1 MQKRK
6 QKLGKGGKR
15 KQWEKVAMPG
25 RSIRYCGGTPHAIRC
40 WEITSKQDAATKCPG
55 NGHLD
60 ETRSTSR
67 TLVELVAIAA
77 LVALVELVELVH
89 LCDAIHT
96 PADIPQ
102 IRKWASGII
111 WDLGNELQYLSA
123 PLSAK
128 PPANQ
133 DLCILNPDPWWKL
146 NLN

>member
-67 TLVELVAIAA
+67 TLVELVELVA

-123 PLSAK
+123 PLS
-128 PPANQ
+128 PPNHLPTKICVSSTLA
-133 DLCILNPDPWWKL
+133 WWKL

>member
-67 TLVELVAIAA
+67 TLVELV
-77 LVALVELVELVH
+77 H

-123 PLSAK
+123 PLS
-128 PPANQ
+128 PPNH
-133 DLCILNPDPWWKL
+133 LPTKICVSSTLTHGGN
-146 NLN
+146 